1 MKKVSFIILGCG
13 NRGNKY
19 SKYALDN
26 PDKMEIV
33 GIAEPLEARR
43 NAFKERFN
51 LPDENVANDWRE
63 LLDRPKMADA
73 VMITT
78 QDKMHFEPA
87 MMAIEKGYHL
97 LLEKPMAVTPEEC
110 MKIAEAADKKGVY
123 VIIGHV
129 LRYAPFF
136 CMLKKL
142 IDDGKIGKVMNIN
155 HTEGVGNVHQSHSY
169 VRGNWHVESDS
180 APMLLAKS
188 CHDFDILQWLVG
200 KEFKRVQSF
209 GSLSHFTKEN
219 KPEGAPKRCIEGC
232 PHGETC
238 PYNAVKLYYD
248 NKKNAWFRC
257 AATMAPSQTI
267 TSDEDVEKA
276 LRETPYGY
284 CVYDSDNDV
293 VDHQTVNIEFEDGI
307 IATFTM
313 SAFNKG
319 GRKITIMGTKG
330 EMIGD
335 AGTGDIEVYTFENKK
350 TEILKSSDMVLDQ
363 SILGGHGGGDSRLI
377 KALCELIG
385 DGQTSVSY
393 CSALVSAKN
402 HVATFAAEES
412 RKTGRVIDVDEYTKE
427 HSNKLHEAAVSLRN

>member
-1 MKKVSFIILGCG
+1 MKKVSFLILGCG
-13 NRGNKY
+13 SRGDTY
-19 SKYALDN
+19 SKYALAE

-33 GIAEPLEARR
+33 GIAEPAKARR

-51 LPDENVANDWRE
+51 LPEENVVNDWKE

-78 QDKMHFEPA
+78 QDRMHFEPA

-110 MKIAEAADKKGVY
+110 MKIAEAAEKKGVY

-136 CMLKKL
+136 SALKKL
-142 IDDGKIGKVMNIN
+142 IDEGKIGDVTNIN

-169 VRGNWHVESDS
+169 VRGNWHVEGDS

-188 CHDFDILQWLVG
+188 CHDLDILQWLTH
-200 KEFKRVQSF
+200 KDFKRIQSF
-209 GSLSHFTKEN
+209 GSLSHFRKEN
-219 KPEGAPKRCIEGC
+219 KPEGAPKRCIDGC

-248 NKKNAWFRC
+248 DKKNAWFRT
-257 AATMAPSQTI
+257 AATLAPTFLNA
-267 TSDEDVEKA
+267 TDEEVEKA

-293 VDHQTVNIEFEDGI
+293 VDHQTVNMEFEDGV

-319 GRKITIMGTKG
+319 GRRIHIMGTKG
-330 EMIGD
+330 EMSGV
-335 AGTGDIEVYTFENKK
+335 ASTGEIEVYTFEDKK
-350 TEILKSSDMVLDQ
+350 TEVLKSSEVMQDE

-377 KALCELIG
+377 KALCELISEG
-385 DGQTSVSY
+385 STTTSY
-393 CSALVSAKN
+393 CTARVSAKN
-402 HVATFAAEES
+402 HVAVFAAEES
-412 RKTGRVIDVDEYTKE
+412 RKRGVVIDIAEYEKTI
-427 HSNKLHEAAVSLRN
+427 L

>member
-13 NRGNKY
+13 SRANAY
-19 SKYALDN
+19 SKYALAE

-33 GIAEPLEARR
+33 GIAEPVDSRR

-51 LPDENVANDWRE
+51 LPDENVVNDWRE
-63 LLDRPKMADA
+63 LLERPKMADA
-73 VMITT
+73 VMITM
-78 QDKMHFEPA
+78 QDRMHFEPA

-97 LLEKPMAVTPEEC
+97 LLEKPMAATPEEC
-110 MKIAEAADKKGVY
+110 MQIAEAAEKKGVF

-136 CMLKKL
+136 RAIKKL
-142 IDDGKIGKVMNIN
+142 VDDGKIGEITNIT

-169 VRGNWHVESDS
+169 VRGNWHIEGDS

-188 CHDFDILQWLVG
+188 CHDFDILQWIVG

-209 GSLSHFTKEN
+209 GSLKHFCKEN

-232 PHGETC
+232 PHGDTC
-238 PYNAVKLYYD
+238 PYNAVKLYLD
-248 NKKNAWFRC
+248 DKKNSWFRT
-257 AATMAPSQTI
+257 AATMTPTFLNAT
-267 TSDEDVEKA
+267 DEEVEKA

-293 VDHQTVNIEFEDGI
+293 VDHQTVNMEFEDDI

-319 GRKITIMGTKG
+319 GRKINVMGTKG
-330 EMIGD
+330 ELSGH
-335 AGTGDIEVYTFENKK
+335 AGVGDIEVYTYADRK
-350 TEILKSSDMVLDQ
+350 TEVIKSSELLQDD

-377 KALCELIG
+377 KALVELIG
-385 DGQTSVSY
+385 NGQTSVSY

-402 HVATFAAEES
+402 HVAVFAAEKA
-412 RKTGRVIDVDEYTKE
+412 RRTGTVVDVAEFEKD
-427 HSNKLHEAAVSLRN
+427 LI

>member
-13 NRGNKY
+13 NRANAY
-19 SKYALDN
+19 SKYALAE

-33 GIAEPLEARR
+33 GIAEPVDSRR

-51 LPDENVANDWRE
+51 LSDENVVNDWRE
-63 LLDRPKMADA
+63 LLERPKMADA
-73 VMITT
+73 VMITM
-78 QDKMHFEPA
+78 QDRMHFEPA

-97 LLEKPMAVTPEEC
+97 LLEKPMAATPEEC
-110 MKIAEAADKKGVY
+110 MQIAEAAEKKGVF

-136 CMLKKL
+136 RAIKKL
-142 IDDGKIGKVMNIN
+142 VDDGKIGEITNIT

-169 VRGNWHVESDS
+169 VRGNWHVEANS

-188 CHDFDILQWLVG
+188 CHDFDILQWIVG

-209 GSLSHFTKEN
+209 GSLKHFCKEN

-232 PHGETC
+232 PHGDTC
-238 PYNAVKLYYD
+238 PYNAVKLYLD
-248 NKKNAWFRC
+248 DKKNSWFRT
-257 AATMAPSQTI
+257 AATMTPTFLNAT
-267 TSDEDVEKA
+267 DEEVEKA

-293 VDHQTVNIEFEDGI
+293 VDHQTVNMEFENDI

-319 GRKITIMGTKG
+319 GRKINVMGTKG
-330 EMIGD
+330 ELSGH
-335 AGTGDIEVYTFENKK
+335 AGIGDIEVYTYADKK
-350 TEILKSSDMVLDQ
+350 TEVIKSSELLQDD

-377 KALCELIG
+377 KALVELIG
-385 DGQTSVSY
+385 NGQTSVSY

-402 HVATFAAEES
+402 HVAVFAAEEA
-412 RKTGRVIDVDEYTKE
+412 RKTGTVVDVAEFEK
-427 HSNKLHEAAVSLRN
+427 KLK

>member
-13 NRGNKY
+13 NRGNAY
-19 SKYALDN
+19 SKYAYSN

-33 GIAEPLEARR
+33 GIAEPVEARR

-51 LPDENVANDWRE
+51 IPEENVVNDWRE
-63 LLDRPKMADA
+63 LLNRPKMADA

-78 QDKMHFEPA
+78 QDRMHFEPA

-97 LLEKPMAVTPEEC
+97 LLEKPMAPTPEEC
-110 MKIAEAADKKGVY
+110 MKIAEAAEKKGVY

-129 LRYAPFF
+129 LRYALFF
-136 CMLKKL
+136 RALKKL

-169 VRGNWHVESDS
+169 VRGNWHVEGDS
-180 APMLLAKS
+180 TPMLLAKS
-188 CHDFDILQWLVG
+188 CHDFDILQWLVD
-200 KEFKRVQSF
+200 KEFKHVQSF
-209 GSLSHFTKEN
+209 GHLSHFTKAN

-232 PHGETC
+232 PHADTC
-238 PYNAVKLYYD
+238 PYNAVALYYD
-248 NKKNAWFRC
+248 DKKNNWFRT
-257 AATMAPSQTI
+257 AATMAPPFLSAT
-267 TSDEDVEKA
+267 DEEVEKA

-293 VDHQTVNIEFEDGI
+293 VDHQTVNMEFDDDI
-307 IATFTM
+307 TATFTM

-319 GRKITIMGTKG
+319 GRKITIMGTEG
-330 EMIGD
+330 ELIGD
-335 AGTGDIEVYTFENKK
+335 AGTGDIDVYTFRDKK
-350 TEILKSSDMVLDQ
+350 KETVKSSDIVQDE

-377 KALCELIG
+377 KALVELIG

-393 CSALVSAKN
+393 CSARVSAKN
-402 HVATFAAEES
+402 HVAVFAAEES
-412 RKTGRVIDVDEYTKE
+412 RKNGTVVNVPEYLSRFDK
-427 HSNKLHEAAVSLRN
+427 

>member
-13 NRGNKY
+13 SRANAY
-19 SKYALDN
+19 SKYALAE

-33 GIAEPLEARR
+33 GIAEPVDSRR

-51 LPDENVANDWRE
+51 LPDENVVNDWRE
-63 LLDRPKMADA
+63 LLERPKMADA
-73 VMITT
+73 VMITM
-78 QDKMHFEPA
+78 QDRMHFEPA

-97 LLEKPMAVTPEEC
+97 LLEKPMAATPEEC
-110 MKIAEAADKKGVY
+110 MQIAEAAEKKGVF

-136 CMLKKL
+136 RAIKKL
-142 IDDGKIGKVMNIN
+142 VDDGKIGEITNIT

-169 VRGNWHVESDS
+169 VRGNWHIEGDS

-188 CHDFDILQWLVG
+188 CHDFDILQWIVG

-209 GSLSHFTKEN
+209 GSLKHFCKEN

-232 PHGETC
+232 PHGDTC
-238 PYNAVKLYYD
+238 PYNAVKLYLD
-248 NKKNAWFRC
+248 DKKNSWFRT
-257 AATMAPSQTI
+257 AATMTPTFLNAT
-267 TSDEDVEKA
+267 DEEVEKA

-293 VDHQTVNIEFEDGI
+293 VDHQTVNMEFEDDI

-319 GRKITIMGTKG
+319 GRKINVMGTKG
-330 EMIGD
+330 ELSGH
-335 AGTGDIEVYTFENKK
+335 AGVGDIEVYTYADRK
-350 TEILKSSDMVLDQ
+350 TEVIKSSELLEDD

-377 KALCELIG
+377 KALVELIG
-385 DGQTSVSY
+385 NGQTSVSY

-402 HVATFAAEES
+402 HVAVFAAEKA
-412 RKTGRVIDVDEYTKE
+412 RRTGTVVDVAEFEKDLK
-427 HSNKLHEAAVSLRN
+427 

>member
-13 NRGNKY
+13 NRGNAY
-19 SKYALDN
+19 SKYAFNN

-33 GIAEPLEARR
+33 GIAEPVDARR

-51 LPDENVANDWRE
+51 VPEENVVNDWRE
-63 LLDRPKMADA
+63 LLERPKMADA
-73 VMITT
+73 VMITL
-78 QDKMHFEPA
+78 QDRMHFEPA

-97 LLEKPMAVTPEEC
+97 LLEKPMGATPDEC
-110 MKIAEAADKKGVY
+110 VKIAQAAEKKGVY

-136 CMLKKL
+136 RALKKL
-142 IDDGKIGKVMNIN
+142 IDDGKIGNVTNIN

-169 VRGNWHVESDS
+169 VRGNWHIEGNST
-180 APMLLAKS
+180 PMILAKS

-209 GSLSHFTKEN
+209 GSLTHFTKEN

-232 PHGETC
+232 PYGETC
-238 PYNAVKLYYD
+238 PYNAIKLYYD
-248 NKKNAWFRC
+248 NKNNAWFRT
-257 AATMAPSQTI
+257 AATMAPTFLNA
-267 TSDEDVEKA
+267 TDEEVEKA

-293 VDHQTVNIEFEDGI
+293 VDHQTVNMEFEDGI

-335 AGTGDIEVYTFENKK
+335 AGTGDIEVYTFEDKK
-350 TEILKSSDMVLDQ
+350 TEVVKSSDILHDE
-363 SILGGHGGGDSRLI
+363 SILGGHGGGDTRLI
-377 KALCELIG
+377 TALVELIASG
-385 DGQTSVSY
+385 TTSVSY
-393 CSALVSAKN
+393 CSAMTSAKN
-402 HVATFAAEES
+402 HLAAFAAEEA
-412 RKTGRVIDVDEYTKE
+412 RHMGTVVDVAEYEK
-427 HSNKLHEAAVSLRN
+427 RFM

>member
-13 NRGNKY
+13 NRGNAY
-19 SKYALDN
+19 SKYAVAN

-33 GIAEPLEARR
+33 GIAEPVEARR

-51 LPDENVANDWRE
+51 IPEENVVNDWRE

-78 QDKMHFEPA
+78 QDRMHFEPA
-87 MMAIEKGYHL
+87 MKAIEKGYHL
-97 LLEKPMAVTPEEC
+97 LLEKPMAPTPEEC
-110 MKIAEAADKKGVY
+110 MKLAEAAEKKGVY

-136 CMLKKL
+136 RALKML
-142 IDDGKIGKVMNIN
+142 IDEGKIGKVMNIN

-169 VRGNWHVESDS
+169 VRGNWHIEGNST
-180 APMLLAKS
+180 PMLLAKS

-209 GSLSHFTKEN
+209 GHLSHFTKAN
-219 KPEGAPKRCIEGC
+219 KPEGAPKRCIDGC
-232 PHGETC
+232 PHAETC
-238 PYNAVKLYYD
+238 PYNAVALYYD
-248 NKKNAWFRC
+248 NKKNAWFRT
-257 AATMAPSQTI
+257 AATMAPSFLNAT
-267 TSDEDVEKA
+267 DEEVEKA
-276 LRETPYGY
+276 LRETSYGY

-293 VDHQTVNIEFEDGI
+293 VDHQTVNMEFEDEI
-307 IATFTM
+307 TATFTM

-319 GRKITIMGTKG
+319 GRKINIMGTEG
-330 EMIGD
+330 ELIGD
-335 AGTGDIEVYTFENKK
+335 AGTGDIEIYTFRDKK
-350 TEILKSSDMVLDQ
+350 SEILKSSDVVQDE

-377 KALCELIG
+377 KALVELIG

-393 CSALVSAKN
+393 CSALTSAKN
-402 HVATFAAEES
+402 HVAAYAAEAA
-412 RKTGRVIDVDEYTKE
+412 RRTGTVIDVAEYTK
-427 HSNKLHEAAVSLRN
+427 NLK

>member
-1 MKKVSFIILGCG
+1 MKKVSFIVLGAG
-13 NRGNKY
+13 SRGNTY
-19 SKYALDN
+19 SDYALAN

-33 GIAEPLEARR
+33 GVAEPVDVRR
-43 NAFKERFN
+43 NTFKERHN
-51 LPDENVANDWRE
+51 VPEENVVKDWRE

-73 VMITT
+73 VMITM
-78 QDKMHFEPA
+78 QDRMHFEPA

-97 LLEKPMAVTPEEC
+97 LLEKPMAPTPEEC
-110 MKIAEAADKKGVY
+110 MKIAEAAEKKGVY

-136 CMLKKL
+136 CALKKL
-142 IDDGKIGKVMNIN
+142 VDDGVIGEITNIT

-169 VRGNWHVESDS
+169 VRGNWHVEGDS

-188 CHDFDILQWLVG
+188 CHDFDILQWIVG

-209 GSLSHFTKEN
+209 GSLTHFRKEN

-232 PHGETC
+232 PHSATC
-238 PYNAVKLYYD
+238 PYNAVKLYLD
-248 NKKNAWFRC
+248 DKNNAWFRT
-257 AATMAPSQTI
+257 AATMTPTFLNAT
-267 TSDEDVEKA
+267 DEEVEKA

-293 VDHQTVNIEFEDGI
+293 VDHQTVNMEFEDDV

-319 GRKITIMGTKG
+319 GRKINIMGTKG
-330 EMIGD
+330 ELSGH
-335 AGTGDIEVYTFENKK
+335 AGVGDIEIYTYADRK
-350 TEILKSSDMVLDQ
+350 TEIVKSTELLKDD
-363 SILGGHGGGDSRLI
+363 SILSGHGGGDSRLI
-377 KALCELIG
+377 KALVDLIG

-402 HVATFAAEES
+402 HVAVFAAEQA
-412 RKTGRVIDVDEYTKE
+412 RKTGTVVDVDEYIKQY
-427 HSNKLHEAAVSLRN
+427 S

>member
-13 NRGNKY
+13 SRANAY
-19 SKYALDN
+19 SKYALAE
-26 PDKMEIV
+26 PEKMEIV
-33 GIAEPLEARR
+33 GVAEPVDSRR

-51 LPDENVANDWRE
+51 LSDENVVNDWRE
-63 LLDRPKMADA
+63 LLERPKMADA
-73 VMITT
+73 VMITM
-78 QDKMHFEPA
+78 QDRMHFEPA

-97 LLEKPMAVTPEEC
+97 LLEKPMAATPEEC
-110 MKIAEAADKKGVY
+110 MQIAEAAEKKGVF

-136 CMLKKL
+136 RAIKKL
-142 IDDGKIGKVMNIN
+142 VDDGKIGEITNIT

-169 VRGNWHVESDS
+169 VRGNWHVEANS

-188 CHDFDILQWLVG
+188 CHDFDILQWIVG

-209 GSLSHFTKEN
+209 GSLKHFCKEN

-232 PHGETC
+232 PHGDTC
-238 PYNAVKLYYD
+238 PYNAVKLYLD
-248 NKKNAWFRC
+248 DKKNSWFRT
-257 AATMAPSQTI
+257 AATMTPTFLNAT
-267 TSDEDVEKA
+267 DEEVEKA

-293 VDHQTVNIEFEDGI
+293 VDHQTVNMEFENDI

-319 GRKITIMGTKG
+319 GRKINVMGTKG
-330 EMIGD
+330 ELSGH
-335 AGTGDIEVYTFENKK
+335 AGIGDIEVYTYADRK
-350 TEILKSSDMVLDQ
+350 TEVIKSSELLQDD

-377 KALCELIG
+377 KALVELIG
-385 DGQTSVSY
+385 NGQTSVSY

-402 HVATFAAEES
+402 HVAVFAAEEA
-412 RKTGRVIDVDEYTKE
+412 RKTGTVVDVAEFEK
-427 HSNKLHEAAVSLRN
+427 KLK

>member
-13 NRGNKY
+13 NRANAY
-19 SKYALDN
+19 SKYALAE

-33 GIAEPLEARR
+33 GIAEPVDSRR
-43 NAFKERFN
+43 NAFK
-51 LPDENVANDWRE
+51 VNDWRE
-63 LLDRPKMADA
+63 LLERPKMADA
-73 VMITT
+73 VMITM
-78 QDKMHFEPA
+78 QDRMHFEPA

-97 LLEKPMAVTPEEC
+97 LLEKPMAATPEEC
-110 MKIAEAADKKGVY
+110 MQIAEAAEKKGVF

-136 CMLKKL
+136 RAIKKL
-142 IDDGKIGKVMNIN
+142 VDDGKIGEITNIT

-169 VRGNWHVESDS
+169 VRGNWHVEANS

-188 CHDFDILQWLVG
+188 CHDFDILQWIVG

-209 GSLSHFTKEN
+209 GSLKHFCKEN

-232 PHGETC
+232 PHGDTC
-238 PYNAVKLYYD
+238 PYNAVKLYLD
-248 NKKNAWFRC
+248 DKKNSWFRT
-257 AATMAPSQTI
+257 AATMTPTFLNAT
-267 TSDEDVEKA
+267 DEEVEKA
-276 LRETPYGY
+276 LRETPSGY

-293 VDHQTVNIEFEDGI
+293 VDHQTVNMEFENDI

-319 GRKITIMGTKG
+319 GRKINVMGTKG
-330 EMIGD
+330 ELSGH
-335 AGTGDIEVYTFENKK
+335 AGIGDIEVYTYADKK
-350 TEILKSSDMVLDQ
+350 TEVIKSSELLQDD

-377 KALCELIG
+377 KALVELIG
-385 DGQTSVSY
+385 NGQTSVSY

-402 HVATFAAEES
+402 HVAVFAAEEA
-412 RKTGRVIDVDEYTKE
+412 RKTGTVVDVAEFEK
-427 HSNKLHEAAVSLRN
+427 KLK